1 MDQNEIF
8 RRTEGNAWY
17 DRNKSH
23 LGDLGAVVEAPDVSF
38 ICSTLTPFGERVAR
52 VLEIGCSSGLKLETI
67 CGRLS
72 AAGEGIEPSQ
82 MAVDEGNRR
91 PKEVRMRLQVGT
103 GDQLP
108 FDSGTFDLV
117 YFAFCLYLFDRNTLM
132 RALAEA
138 DRVLAPGGFLAL
150 TDFDPGT
157 RQKRPYSHAAGL
169 YSFKQDYASVYTQTG
184 LYYLVGKHSHSHRQP
199 FFDEEPGERVS
210 TSILFKERDAYPTG
224 S

>member
-1 MDQNEIF
+1 MDQNEF
-8 RRTEGNAWY
+8 FLRAEGNAWY
-17 DRNKSH
+17 GRNKAHLQS
-23 LGDLGAVVEAPDVSF
+23 LGDVAEAPDVAF
-38 ICSTLTPFGERVAR
+38 ICSTLAPFGARIGR
-52 VLEIGCSSGLKLETI
+52 VLEIGCSSGLKLEAI

-72 AAGEGIEPSQ
+72 AEGEGIEPSQ
-82 MAVDEGNRR
+82 DAVDEGNHRT
-91 PKEVRMRLQVGT
+91 KQVRMRLQAGS

-108 FDSGTFDLV
+108 FDSGSFDLV
-117 YFAFCLYLFDRNTLM
+117 YFAFCLYLFDRASLM

-138 DRVLAPGGFLAL
+138 DRVLAPGGFIAV

-169 YSFKQDYASVYTQTG
+169 YSYKQDYASVYTQSG
-184 LYYLVGKHSHSHRQP
+184 LYYLVGKTSYSHRQA

-210 TSILFKERDAYPTG
+210 TSILFKERDAYPAG